1 MVSTSQSELPEFR
14 ARRAG
19 EIIDAAVKLYFAR
32 WKTFIPLAAVFM
44 VPLAAVSA
52 IAGTASFSQM
62 DQPSFTDPE
71 AIPSASE
78 LVGAFAPIA
87 LVGLLS
93 LLIFPLVT
101 GATAWAAAQ
110 FYLGDNPSV
119 GRIVKAALSRFG
131 ALVLVTILTGVL
143 ALAGF
148 ILLVIPGIIVVVRLL
163 LASPAVMVEDNSATD
178 AMRRSWRLVKG
189 FFWKAVGVSLLTS
202 LIGVIVQS
210 VFDIPFNVYLQYLY
224 EQQNW
229 AAAAVVAF
237 IGQSISTTL
246 ITPFG
251 AIVYVLLYFDL
262 RIRKEG
268 MDLSL
273 MAENLRS
280 DPQPGGPAPG

>member
-32 WKTFIPLAAVFM
+32 WRTFIPLAAVFM
-44 VPLAAVSA
+44 VPFAAVSA
-52 IAGTASFSQM
+52 IASTASFSQL
-62 DQPSFTDPE
+62 DQSSVDPE

-78 LVGAFAPIA
+78 LAGAFAPIV
-87 LVGLLS
+87 LIGLLS

-110 FYLGDNPSV
+110 FYLGENPSV
-119 GRIVKAALSRFG
+119 ERIIKAALSKFG
-131 ALVLVTILTGVL
+131 ALVLVSILTGVL
-143 ALAGF
+143 AVAGF
-148 ILLVIPGIIVVVRLL
+148 ILLVIPGIIVIVRLL

-189 FFWKAVGVSLLTS
+189 FFWKTLGVSLLTT
-202 LIGVIVQS
+202 LIGGIVQG
-210 VFDIPFNVYLQYLY
+210 VFDIPFNVYVQYLY

-237 IGQSISTTL
+237 IGTSISATL
-246 ITPFG
+246 VTPFG

-280 DPQPGGPAPG
+280 NPQPGGPAPG